1 MTERAYLNPIVLKMP
16 AMTPTATAPAGEND
30 KFAAE
35 PIATPPARV
44 AFWIWTMLNLPL
56 KAAEEAKAAMAAP
69 SRAMIVFITQ
79 KNCLWPPPASGMIAA
94 GSDAKAPLKLGY
106 TTGNLYKFSAKKIWI
121 NILQSL

>member
-94 GSDAKAPLKLGY
+94 GSDAKAPLKLGCR
-106 TTGNLYKFSAKKIWI
+106 TGKLFKLSCKKI
-121 NILQSL
+121 

>member
-1 MTERAYLNPIVLKMP
+1 MP

-69 SRAMIVFITQ
+69 SSAMIVFITQ
-79 KNCLWPPPASGMIAA
+79 KNCLWPPPASGIIAA
-94 GSDAKAPLKLGY
+94 GSDAKAPLKLGC
-106 TTGNLYKFSAKKIWI
+106 TDKNSFELMKRETNA
-121 NILQSL
+121 NIVCNQC